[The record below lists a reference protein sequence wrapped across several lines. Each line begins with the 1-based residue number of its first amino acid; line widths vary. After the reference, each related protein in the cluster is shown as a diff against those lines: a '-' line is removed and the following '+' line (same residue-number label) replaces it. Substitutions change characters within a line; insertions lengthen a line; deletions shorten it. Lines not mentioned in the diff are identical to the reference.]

1 MSKEKKYNTK
11 YSPEFKLSVI
21 IDMLDNELGYEETAR
36 KYCIT
41 GHHTIKD
48 WEHIYL
54 TEGAEGLMAERRRSK
69 SKRRPKKEPSNIE
82 IENDLVAENQRLKK
96 RLAFLEMENEYLK
109 KLDALIR
116 AEEKK
121 NGKKPK

>member
-1 MSKEKKYNTK
+1 MSRKKK

-36 KYCIT
+36 KYSIT
-41 GHHTIKD
+41 GHHTITD

-54 TEGAEGLMAERRRSK
+54 TEGAAGLMAGRKRSK
-69 SKRRPKKEPSNIE
+69 SERRPRKEPSNIE
-82 IENDLVAENQRLKK
+82 IENDLVAENRRLKK
-96 RLAFLEMENEYLK
+96 RLAYLEMEIEYLK

-121 NGKKPK
+121 TGGKPK